1 MGTHKRRRRRKKRL
15 SAQGNEFE
23 KRDSLREGQE
33 EKEMV
38 SDSEFEQE
46 EERLQ
51 KEYEELSKELA
62 KAKTDLANKYIKVM
76 QYDMRRLEDKDES
89 EYLSGV
95 NELQGLVKEYENIM
109 KDKERLE
116 ALLEEKWH
124 EINSFSDKVRQSR
137 DKKMHEELFEEIE
150 NKKSYIDKL
159 NLELEKEIKIFQEEK
174 ELQKKLEEE
183 IRMQSNML
191 REIGEKFELLK
202 ENNKKQE
209 ELLLSIEA
217 ILYNRAEEN
226 DKKF

>member
-76 QYDMRRLEDKDES
+76 QYDMRSLEDKDES

-217 ILYNRAEEN
+217 ILYNREEEN